1 MTDPDS
7 SGTAVEIY
15 QKRCSNSD
23 DSIRIGITFN
33 ILYAE
38 FFVRMTLSLDN
49 MFDILKDATQ

>member
-1 MTDPDS
+1 MADPDS

-23 DSIRIGITFN
+23 DSIRIGIMFY
-33 ILYAE
+33 IFYAE

-49 MFDILKDATQ
+49 IFDILKDAT

>member
-1 MTDPDS
+1 MADPDS

-23 DSIRIGITFN
+23 DSIRIGIMFY
-33 ILYAE
+33 ISYAE

-49 MFDILKDATQ
+49 IFDILKDAA